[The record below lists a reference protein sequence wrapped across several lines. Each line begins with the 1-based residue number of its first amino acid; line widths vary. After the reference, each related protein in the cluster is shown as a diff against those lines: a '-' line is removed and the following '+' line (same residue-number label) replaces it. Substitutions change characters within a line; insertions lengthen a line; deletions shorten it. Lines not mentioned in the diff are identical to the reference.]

1 MRDPYDV
8 LGLPRNSAAEVLTA
22 KYDELRARYSEQ
34 RFRDGEEGNEA
45 ARNLSELETAWSQI
59 RQDIDRL
66 EGEAAYGNDFGSVD
80 ALVKQGNYTRAQD
93 ILDNM
98 TNRDAQWHY
107 YQAMV
112 FYKKEWLS
120 ESRAQLALAV
130 NMDPGNAKYKEALR
144 KLDMVIGN
152 PTINAQNIG
161 GENSGP
167 YTDNTGYNNQQQYQ
181 NQNQTSGTG
190 NFLANCCATYCM
202 LELCCSATRCCGM

>member
-1 MRDPYDV
+1 MKDPYDV
-8 LGLPRNSAAEVLTA
+8 LGLSRNSSSEVLTA

-34 RFRDGEEGNEA
+34 RFRSGEKGYEG
-45 ARNLSELETAWSQI
+45 ARLLSELESAWAQI
-59 RQDIDRL
+59 RKDLDQRDFSSQ
-66 EGEAAYGNDFGSVD
+66 YGNDFNSVD
-80 ALVKQGNYTRAQD
+80 ALVKESKLDRAQD
-93 ILDNM
+93 ILDGM
-98 TNRDAQWHY
+98 TSRDAEWHY

-130 NMDPGNAKYKEALR
+130 NMEPGNAKYKEALR

-152 PTINAQNIG
+152 PNIGAQTIG
-161 GENSGP
+161 GENRGP
-167 YTDNTGYNNQQQYQ
+167 YSENQQYGSQQ
-181 NQNQTSGTG
+181 QQGQNQTSGSG

>member
-8 LGLPRNSAAEVLTA
+8 LGLPKNSSTEILNA

-34 RFRDGEEGNEA
+34 RFRDGEEGNEG
-45 ARNLSELETAWSQI
+45 ARLLSELESAWSLI
-59 RQDIDRL
+59 RQDIEKRNFD
-66 EGEAAYGNDFGSVD
+66 AQYGNDFGAVD
-80 ALVKQGNYTRAQD
+80 ALVKEGNYERAQD
-93 ILDNM
+93 ILDGM
-98 TNRDAQWHY
+98 TSRDAQWHY

-130 NMDPGNAKYKEALR
+130 NMEPGNGKYKEALR

-152 PTINAQNIG
+152 PTVGAQTIG
-161 GENSGP
+161 GENRGP
-167 YTDNTGYNNQQQYQ
+167 YSDGQYQNYNQQQG
-181 NQNQTSGTG
+181 QNQTSGTG

-202 LELCCSATRCCGM
+202 LELCCSMTRCCSM